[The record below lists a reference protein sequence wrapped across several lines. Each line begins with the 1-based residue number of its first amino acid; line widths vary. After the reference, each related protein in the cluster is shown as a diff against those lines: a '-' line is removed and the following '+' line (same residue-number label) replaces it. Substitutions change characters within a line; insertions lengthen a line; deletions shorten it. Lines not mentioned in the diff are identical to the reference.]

1 MRVCEWISGQER
13 GWVRGYVQTISLRG
27 CRCSAARLHSR
38 ARFASQ
44 RGVRIGLHE
53 FWHWPH
59 RSSFP
64 AGEREMIP
72 RNGSGPIKWEEL
84 VPIRRGNGPRG
95 VGPAGPCFASA
106 PLPVHDAP
114 ASGPGDPTVSAIAG
128 RKPSQPD
135 LGGRSRR
142 IARESRWD
150 RQRAVFDSLLV
161 RK

>member
-13 GWVRGYVQTISLRG
+13 GWVRGYVQAISLRG

-72 RNGSGPIKWEEL
+72 RNGSGPIKLKEL

-95 VGPAGPCFASA
+95 VGPAGQYFASA

-114 ASGPGDPTVSAIAG
+114 APAIQQYLLLLAVSQASPISEVG
-128 RKPSQPD
+128 
-135 LGGRSRR
+135 LRR

>member
-1 MRVCEWISGQER
+1 MDQRTRKGLGSRIRSGDIAAGVSVFR
-13 GWVRGYVQTISLRG
+13 RPPSLP
-27 CRCSAARLHSR
+27 SP
-38 ARFASQ
+38 FASQ

-72 RNGSGPIKWEEL
+72 RNGSGPIKLEEL

-128 RKPSQPD
+128 REPSQPD
-135 LGGRSRR
+135 LGGRPATNR
-142 IARESRWD
+142 ARARWD
-150 RQRAVFDSLLV
+150 RQRAVFESVLV